1 MKICF
6 INTRKWESDEGGKD
20 SIILFSSFSALVF
33 LHEADATL
41 DTKNQSYSSA
51 MHEDDATLELR
62 RCGQE
67 SKEHFYVNMELNL
80 ERVCDTNFMDSSD
93 ILDTNVVKT
102 NEGKMSNAAPQ
113 MLNIAHKK
121 TKILQ

>member
-1 MKICF
+1 
-6 INTRKWESDEGGKD
+6 
-20 SIILFSSFSALVF
+20 
-33 LHEADATL
+33 
-41 DTKNQSYSSA
+41 

-67 SKEHFYVNMELNL
+67 SKEHFSVNMELNL